1 MAVNQVNVDNQ
12 YGIERTSETETYV
25 PQTVRILRVRLFSI
39 ITQAAHQRPF
49 QLNRMS
55 ILIGFFVS
63 LMLMLL
69 NFLLV
74 RPRRSRTKG
83 AIDELDSLGLLQ
95 TMWFVRGRP
104 DILSTIGRVDRPE
117 ERRLREAGM
126 FVVEPDVRRSICV
139 SSVAEDPIPLTL
151 VSSESPLTD
160 KWRERERELELE
172 MAGIERD
179 VDEVLSPWE
188 PSNSSHC

>member
-1 MAVNQVNVDNQ
+1 MEVNQVNVDNQ

-25 PQTVRILRVRLFSI
+25 PQTVRVLRVRLFIVILIPHINHPS
-39 ITQAAHQRPF
+39 

-83 AIDELDSLGLLQ
+83 AIDVLDSLGLLQ
-95 TMWFVRGRP
+95 TIWFVRGRP
-104 DILSTIGRVDRPE
+104 DILGTIGRVDRPE

-126 FVVEPDVRRSICV
+126 FAVEPDVRRTICV
-139 SSVAEDPIPLTL
+139 GSGAEDPIPLTL
-151 VSSESPLTD
+151 VSSESPLTK

-179 VDEVLSPWE
+179 ALSHWE